1 MPILILTILVFF
13 VHKPLH
19 LEPATVALAGA
30 AVMLL
35 VSRQSLHGSIS
46 SIEWLTLF
54 FLIGLFVMVGALEH
68 TGALGE
74 VADGSRR

>member
-1 MPILILTILVFF
+1 MALDAAQVDRGPAEAARTVPILVLTILVFF

-35 VSRQSLHGSIS
+35 VTRQSLHDVDRRRS
-46 SIEWLTLF
+46 S
-54 FLIGLFVMVGALEH
+54 G
-68 TGALGE
+68 
-74 VADGSRR
+74 RRCSSSSACS